1 MKSMTAK
8 FSGTDASLTVQAKV
22 GKKNIR
28 VSARMKVGGQSSI
41 GCRET
46 FTLEQEKQATTSFER
61 LKQDAIKQGWVE
73 VVRQPKDRDAFKAI
87 PSAPK
92 PAKKNAA

>member
-28 VSARMKVGGQSSI
+28 VSVRMKVGGQSSL

-46 FTLEQEKQATTSFER
+46 FTLEQEKQAISSFER
-61 LKQDAIKQGWVE
+61 LKQDAIKQGWAE
-73 VVRQPKDRDAFKAI
+73 VVKQSKDRDAFKTI